1 MLTPKVAFHRS
12 VVATVDCAGV
22 VDLYHPLA
30 IATACI
36 GNRIDDSISKIP
48 QVLWECYHKSC
59 GNVTTNLVGI
69 FPQPIQNLQ
78 MAPPTKLVH
87 VALNNFLLVAW
98 LNLPHY
104 LQMRGKITDQ
114 FYFISKA
121 AIWQQLIGSSTC

>member
-59 GNVTTNLVGI
+59 GNLPTANPKFTNGSAN
-69 FPQPIQNLQ
+69 Q
-78 MAPPTKLVH
+78 
-87 VALNNFLLVAW
+87 
-98 LNLPHY
+98 
-104 LQMRGKITDQ
+104 
-114 FYFISKA
+114 ISTRST
-121 AIWQQLIGSSTC
+121 QQLFIGSLVKFTTLFANAW